1 MLNLNT
7 NKKIRI
13 AKFIAKSGLCS
24 RRDAEIKV
32 LNGEVSVDGELITSP
47 ALNVSNQSV
56 VIVDGERIRYQDVTE
71 LYLYYKP
78 KGLLVTKKDEK
89 QRMTIFD
96 DLPKSFNGLF
106 SVGRLDKDSSGLLL
120 LTNAA
125 GDNDLDF
132 LQLVKEGFKY
142 EAGKQLAF
150 NIRFKTSDATQTDIV
165 AGLQLTDTTPLDVT
179 DGVFFLKEDGSTSI
193 SFIVEKD
200 STQSTLTL
208 PNALADDT
216 FMTLGFVFDPK
227 DQKFHV
233 FQDNVLAGTVVNTN
247 APDDEELTV
256 SFGVQNGE
264 AVAKTMTIDYVGAMK
279 ERTANAEL

>member
-1 MLNLNT
+1 MT
-7 NKKIRI
+7 TH
-13 AKFIAKSGLCS
+13 FTSG
-24 RRDAEIKV
+24 V
-32 LNGEVSVDGELITSP
+32 T
-47 ALNVSNQSV
+47 NVSG
-56 VIVDGERIRYQDVTE
+56 DGTLGKLKAPAPHKYHSYFNDFDTYLASDWTITTTE
-71 LYLYYKP
+71 AGTGSATEALAD
-78 KGLLVTKKDEK
+78 GD
-89 QRMTIFD
+89 
-96 DLPKSFNGLF
+96 G
-106 SVGRLDKDSSGLLL
+106 GLLL

-179 DGVFFLKEDGSTSI
+179 DGIFFLKEDGSTSI

-264 AVAKTMTIDYVGAMK
+264 AEAKTMTIDYVGAMK
-279 ERTANAEL
+279 ERTANTEL

>member
-1 MLNLNT
+1 MT
-7 NKKIRI
+7 TH
-13 AKFIAKSGLCS
+13 FTSG
-24 RRDAEIKV
+24 V
-32 LNGEVSVDGELITSP
+32 T
-47 ALNVSNQSV
+47 NVSG
-56 VIVDGERIRYQDVTE
+56 DGTLGKLKAPAPHKYHSYFNDFDTYLASDWTITTTE
-71 LYLYYKP
+71 AGTGTATEALAD
-78 KGLLVTKKDEK
+78 GD
-89 QRMTIFD
+89 
-96 DLPKSFNGLF
+96 G
-106 SVGRLDKDSSGLLL
+106 GLLL
-120 LTNAA
+120 VTNAA
-125 GDNDLDF
+125 GDNDHDF
-132 LQLVKEGFKY
+132 FQLVKEGYKY

-179 DGVFFLKEDGSTSI
+179 DGIFFLKEDGSTSI

-264 AVAKTMTIDYVGAMK
+264 AAAKTMTIDYVGAMK
-279 ERTANAEL
+279 ERTANTEL

>member
-1 MLNLNT
+1 MT
-7 NKKIRI
+7 TH
-13 AKFIAKSGLCS
+13 FTSG
-24 RRDAEIKV
+24 V
-32 LNGEVSVDGELITSP
+32 T
-47 ALNVSNQSV
+47 NVSA
-56 VIVDGERIRYQDVTE
+56 DGTLGKLKAPAPHKYHTYFNDFDTYLASDWTITTTE
-71 LYLYYKP
+71 AGTGSATEALADGDG
-78 KGLLVTKKDEK
+78 GLLV
-89 QRMTIFD
+89 
-96 DLPKSFNGLF
+96 
-106 SVGRLDKDSSGLLL
+106 

-150 NIRFKTSDATQTDIV
+150 NIRFKTNDATQTDIV
-165 AGLQLTDTTPLDVT
+165 AGLQVTDTTPLDVS
-179 DGVFFLKEDGSTSI
+179 DGVFFLKEDGATTI

-200 STQSTLTL
+200 GTQSTLSL
-208 PNALADDT
+208 PNSLADDT
-216 FMTLGFVFDPK
+216 FMTLGYVYDPK

-279 ERTANAEL
+279 ERTANTEL

>member
-1 MLNLNT
+1 MT
-7 NKKIRI
+7 TH
-13 AKFIAKSGLCS
+13 FTSG
-24 RRDAEIKV
+24 V
-32 LNGEVSVDGELITSP
+32 T
-47 ALNVSNQSV
+47 NVSG
-56 VIVDGERIRYQDVTE
+56 DGTLGKLKAPAPHKYHSYFNDFDTYLASDWTITTTE
-71 LYLYYKP
+71 AGTGSATEALAD
-78 KGLLVTKKDEK
+78 GD
-89 QRMTIFD
+89 
-96 DLPKSFNGLF
+96 G
-106 SVGRLDKDSSGLLL
+106 GLLL
-120 LTNAA
+120 VTNAA
-125 GDNDLDF
+125 GDNDHDF
-132 LQLVKEGFKY
+132 FQLVKEGYKY

-179 DGVFFLKEDGSTSI
+179 DGIFFLKEDGSTSI

-279 ERTANAEL
+279 ERTANTEL